1 MATLTP
7 EQISRATKLAGGNYI
22 EPSTRAGLIAN
33 GKWNVPEIKSAINAS
48 IAAEKQAQAE
58 TEQERQAQVEQLR
71 QVQAEQQK
79 QAQVQARPSQSLE
92 STAVNLGYSGGDYTD
107 TNALQDFINKAQAQ
121 PQAQAATTSPS
132 NQSVLALNNPT
143 GLAVTGQ
150 PAAQAQARPNQSLE
164 SEAVNLGYSGDYT
177 DTNAMQDFINK
188 AQAQPQV
195 QAATTSPSNQSVL
208 TLNNP
213 TGLAVTGQP
222 TAQVQPTMTTL
233 YKDGR
238 TVSVDDANL
247 NSYLADGWSTDIPP
261 PTPNTQSLFN
271 EGNTTLGKTL
281 ADANTT
287 FGKTF
292 TDADTTF
299 GKTLA
304 DANTTFGK
312 TFTDADTTFGKTLA
326 DADTTLGKTLA
337 EGNTTVGNTL
347 NDWGDEYSTKMDAT
361 LQNFG
366 TQATNGFMGA
376 FKNFAIPTSQQNGVN
391 LGNYNDNRNAAADQW
406 WSSYVTGRR

>member
-7 EQISRATKLAGGNYI
+7 EQISRAAKIAGGNYI

-48 IAAEKQAQAE
+48 IAA
-58 TEQERQAQVEQLR
+58 LR

-92 STAVNLGYSGGDYTD
+92 STAVNLGYSG
-107 TNALQDFINKAQAQ
+107 
-121 PQAQAATTSPS
+121 
-132 NQSVLALNNPT
+132 
-143 GLAVTGQ
+143 
-150 PAAQAQARPNQSLE
+150 
-164 SEAVNLGYSGDYT
+164 DYT

-188 AQAQPQV
+188 VQVQPQV
-195 QAATTSPSNQSVL
+195 QAATTSPSDQSVL

-238 TVSVDDANL
+238 TVSVNDVDL
-247 NSYLADGWSTDIPP
+247 KSYLASGWSTDSSPPDKPVAAPDIPP
-261 PTPNTQSLFN
+261 PVATPATPNTQSLFT

-326 DADTTLGKTLA
+326 

-347 NDWGDEYSTKMDAT
+347 NNWGDAYSTKMDAT